1 MYSHDIED
9 FWEVVAS
16 ASIRSLLSHS
26 RSLLSY
32 SRSLLSYSRSLLS
45 YYRGLREVVAS
56 ATIRLGLFCHIV
68 GLFCHIVG
76 LFCHIVGLF
85 CQTIEDFW
93 EVAASSEPPSAK
105 NCSSSIVMLA
115 MPVTQ
120 YKKYIY
126 ISNYIVGLFC
136 HIVGLFCHTI
146 VMLAMPVTKYK
157 KYIYIY
163 RIKRWLSHNY
173 IWYVYISD
181 MYIYQTKW

>member
-1 MYSHDIED
+1 MRQKISKVSAWVQLSTMYSHDIED
-9 FWEVVAS
+9 FWEVVVS
-16 ASIRSLLSHS
+16 ATI

-126 ISNYIVGLFC
+126 ISN
-136 HIVGLFCHTI
+136 
-146 VMLAMPVTKYK
+146 
-157 KYIYIY
+157 
-163 RIKRWLSHNY
+163 
-173 IWYVYISD
+173 
-181 MYIYQTKW
+181 